1 MEDPKMDFEKDE
13 LTKKIIGCAYKISNE
28 LGSGFLEKVYENAM
42 VIELA
47 DAGLRVAQQQP
58 IQVKYKGQMVG
69 DFVADLVVEDRVL
82 VELKSTKDLDDVFYA
97 QCLNYL
103 RATGKEVCLLMNFG
117 KPELQVRH
125 VSPRKEWVKK

>member
-13 LTKKIIGCAYKISNE
+13 LTEKIIGCAYKISNE

-58 IQVKYKGQMVG
+58 IQVEYKGRMVG
-69 DFVADLVVEDRVL
+69 DFVADLVVEDKVL
-82 VELKSTKDLDDVFYA
+82 VELKAAKDLDDIFYA

-103 RATGKEVCLLMNFG
+103 RATGNEVCLLMNFG
-117 KPELQVRH
+117 KPELQVRR
-125 VSPRKEWVKK
+125 VSARKEWVKQ